1 VSHAVESWQLPLETK
16 KSRRRAPSVAESNAS
31 ASSAA
36 DQEEGRCRSQQLLA
50 KPSARRSNR
59 AISLYARK
67 LLIAHRKFDDSRRG

>member
-1 VSHAVESWQLPLETK
+1 MMKADAGRLGEGHHMVIAVL
-16 KSRRRAPSVAESNAS
+16 AS
-31 ASSAA
+31 AAKRNHVLRLVC
-36 DQEEGRCRSQQLLA
+36 EPCRSQQLLA